1 MRTLRAATLA
11 LAALL
16 LAACASSQRRG
27 GHANLP
33 PPPTGTTADAVPRT
47 EPRSSHGNPP
57 FYEVNGE
64 RYQVRASAD
73 NYVERGVASWYGPDF
88 HGHNTSS
95 GERYDMY
102 GMTAA
107 HKTLPIP
114 CYARITN
121 LANGRSVVV
130 RINDRG
136 PFVDNRI
143 VDLSYAAATRLDIV
157 RTGTAFVEL
166 RTVGPGETTIV
177 AAPMVA
183 AAGPPAATSPTAAP
197 SATATSVAIVAA
209 GTIVAAAPAA
219 AQPEEVPTAPVATG
233 PAPTAPAPA
242 APAPA
247 ATSPAESVP
256 VALYIQIG
264 AFADPANAQRVVERL
279 QSAGVAH
286 VFSVANADSGQ
297 LLRRVRVGPI
307 STVEEFDRLA
317 AQLSTLGY
325 PEARLAND

>member
-1 MRTLRAATLA
+1 MRAPRLA
-11 LAALL
+11 LAAS
-16 LAACASSQRRG
+16 LAMELIACSSTPRHSGEQVKS
-27 GHANLP
+27 LP
-33 PPPTGTTADAVPRT
+33 PPGHAPDAVPRA

-57 FYEVNGE
+57 FYDVNGQ
-64 RYQVRASAD
+64 RFKVLGSAD

-121 LANGRSVVV
+121 LSNGRSVVV

-136 PFVDNRI
+136 PFVGNRI
-143 VDLSYAAATRLDIV
+143 VDLSYSAATRLDIV

-166 RTVGPGETTIV
+166 RTIDPGSPSSALT
-177 AAPMVA
+177 APVVA
-183 AAGPPAATSPTAAP
+183 AAAPVVMPTA
-197 SATATSVAIVAA
+197 SVVAD
-209 GTIVAAAPAA
+209 
-219 AQPEEVPTAPVATG
+219 
-233 PAPTAPAPA
+233 PAPTELSSPPIAQ
-242 APAPA
+242 
-247 ATSPAESVP
+247 PAESEKSQPLAVP
-256 VALYIQIG
+256 VALYIQVG
-264 AFADPANAQRVVERL
+264 AFADDGNAQRLVQRL
-279 QSAGVAH
+279 QSVGIPQ
-286 VFSVANADSGQ
+286 VFSLASPESGRM
-297 LLRRVRVGPI
+297 LRRVRIGPI

-317 AQLSTLGY
+317 AQLARLGY

>member
-1 MRTLRAATLA
+1 MRVLRQAA
-11 LAALL
+11 LAAVLL
-16 LAACASSQRRG
+16 VFAACSSTPRHGSARTT
-27 GHANLP
+27 P
-33 PPPTGTTADAVPRT
+33 PPPSGTVPDAVPRA

-57 FYEVNGE
+57 FYEVYGQ

-88 HGHNTSS
+88 QGHDTST

-121 LANGRSVVV
+121 LSNGRSVIV

-136 PFVDNRI
+136 PFVANRI
-143 VDLSYAAATRLDIV
+143 VDLSYSAATRLDIV

-166 RTVGPGETTIV
+166 RTVGPGELAPAPESVPVSVPVVVPAATPVAVAVPALVAVPV
-177 AAPMVA
+177 AAPPTVA
-183 AAGPPAATSPTAAP
+183 PPA
-197 SATATSVAIVAA
+197 V
-209 GTIVAAAPAA
+209 
-219 AQPEEVPTAPVATG
+219 APVT
-233 PAPTAPAPA
+233 
-242 APAPA
+242 
-247 ATSPAESVP
+247 TS
-256 VALYIQIG
+256 VALYIQVG
-264 AFADPANAQRVVERL
+264 AFADPGNAQRVVDRL

-286 VFSVANADSGQ
+286 VFSVASTGSGQ
-297 LLRRVRVGPI
+297 VLRRVRVGPI
-307 STVEEFDRLA
+307 GTVEEFDQLA
-317 AQLSTLGY
+317 AQLATLGY

>member
-1 MRTLRAATLA
+1 MRALRQAA
-11 LAALL
+11 LAAVLL
-16 LAACASSQRRG
+16 VFAACSTAPRHGSTRTT
-27 GHANLP
+27 LP
-33 PPPTGTTADAVPRT
+33 PPPGTVPDAVPRA

-57 FYEVNGE
+57 FYEVYGQ

-88 HGHNTSS
+88 QGHDTSS

-121 LANGRSVVV
+121 LSNGRSVVV

-136 PFVDNRI
+136 PFVANRI
-143 VDLSYAAATRLDIV
+143 VDLSYSAATRLDIV

-166 RTVGPGETTIV
+166 RTVGPGEQLPAPAPSIV
-177 AAPMVA
+177 AATPEV
-183 AAGPPAATSPTAAP
+183 S
-197 SATATSVAIVAA
+197 
-209 GTIVAAAPAA
+209 AAPAIPA
-219 AQPEEVPTAPVATG
+219 PVSVSLPVATPVAVPAPVAV
-233 PAPTAPAPA
+233 PVA
-242 APAPA
+242 APPAVAPPVVA
-247 ATSPAESVP
+247 PVTTS
-256 VALYIQIG
+256 VALYIQVG
-264 AFADPANAQRVVERL
+264 AFADPGNAQRVVDRL

-286 VFSVANADSGQ
+286 VFSVASTGSGQ
-297 LLRRVRVGPI
+297 VLRRVRVGPI
-307 STVEEFDRLA
+307 GTVEEFDQLA
-317 AQLSTLGY
+317 AQLATLGF

>member
-1 MRTLRAATLA
+1 MRPWLRGAA
-11 LAALL
+11 LAVLALL
-16 LAACASSQRRG
+16 LVSCASAPRRPAHG
-27 GHANLP
+27 SLP
-33 PPPTGTTADAVPRT
+33 PPPGTVPDAVPRA

-88 HGHNTSS
+88 QGRNTSS

-121 LANGRSVVV
+121 LVNGRSIVV

-166 RTVGPGETTIV
+166 RTVGPGE
-177 AAPMVA
+177 
-183 AAGPPAATSPTAAP
+183 ATPLS
-197 SATATSVAIVAA
+197 
-209 GTIVAAAPAA
+209 
-219 AQPEEVPTAPVATG
+219 APVIV
-233 PAPTAPAPA
+233 A

-247 ATSPAESVP
+247 VPAATPPATPASGAAPAPAMVAASGAITATSSATEPAQEAAVAALPPAPVP
-256 VALYIQIG
+256 AALYIQVG
-264 AFADPANAQRVVERL
+264 AFADAGNAQRVVDRL
-279 QSAGVAH
+279 QSAGVPH
-286 VFSVANADSGQ
+286 VFSVAHADAGA

-307 STVEEFDRLA
+307 ATVEEFDRLA
-317 AQLSTLGY
+317 AQLAALGY

>member
-1 MRTLRAATLA
+1 MRALRQAA
-11 LAALL
+11 LAAVLL
-16 LAACASSQRRG
+16 VLAACSSAPRHGSTRTT
-27 GHANLP
+27 LP
-33 PPPTGTTADAVPRT
+33 PPPGTVPDAVPRA

-57 FYEVNGE
+57 FYEVYGQ

-88 HGHNTSS
+88 QGHDTSS

-121 LANGRSVVV
+121 LSNGRSIVV

-136 PFVDNRI
+136 PFVANRI
-143 VDLSYAAATRLDIV
+143 VDLSYSAATRLDIV

-166 RTVGPGETTIV
+166 RTVGPGELLATPEATATTAAPEPVTVAVPQPVV
-177 AAPMVA
+177 AAPITVPVA
-183 AAGPPAATSPTAAP
+183 APPAVAP
-197 SATATSVAIVAA
+197 
-209 GTIVAAAPAA
+209 PA
-219 AQPEEVPTAPVATG
+219 VAPVT
-233 PAPTAPAPA
+233 
-242 APAPA
+242 
-247 ATSPAESVP
+247 TS
-256 VALYIQIG
+256 VALYIQVG
-264 AFADPANAQRVVERL
+264 AFADPGNAQRVVDRL

-286 VFSVANADSGQ
+286 VFSVASTGSGQ
-297 LLRRVRVGPI
+297 VLRRVRVGPI
-307 STVEEFDRLA
+307 GTVEEFDQLA
-317 AQLSTLGY
+317 AQLATLGF

>member
-1 MRTLRAATLA
+1 MRVLRPAA
-11 LAALL
+11 LAAVLL
-16 LAACASSQRRG
+16 VLAACSTAPRHGSARIT
-27 GHANLP
+27 LP
-33 PPPTGTTADAVPRT
+33 PPSGTVPDAVPRA

-57 FYEVNGE
+57 FYEVYGQ

-88 HGHNTSS
+88 QGHDTSS

-121 LANGRSVVV
+121 LSNGRSVVV

-136 PFVDNRI
+136 PFVANRI
-143 VDLSYAAATRLDIV
+143 VDLSYSAATRLDVV

-166 RTVGPGETTIV
+166 RTVGPGEQLPAPAPTMVAATPEISTTPAVPTPLPAAVPVATPVAV
-177 AAPMVA
+177 AAPPAV
-183 AAGPPAATSPTAAP
+183 PPA
-197 SATATSVAIVAA
+197 V
-209 GTIVAAAPAA
+209 AAPA
-219 AQPEEVPTAPVATG
+219 TA
-233 PAPTAPAPA
+233 
-242 APAPA
+242 
-247 ATSPAESVP
+247 S
-256 VALYIQIG
+256 VALYIQVG
-264 AFADPANAQRVVERL
+264 AFADPGNAQRVVDRL

-286 VFSVANADSGQ
+286 VFSVASTGSGQ
-297 LLRRVRVGPI
+297 VLRRVRVGPI
-307 STVEEFDRLA
+307 GTVEEFDQLA
-317 AQLSTLGY
+317 TQLATLGY

>member
-1 MRTLRAATLA
+1 MRALRQAA
-11 LAALL
+11 LAAVLL
-16 LAACASSQRRG
+16 VFAACSTAPRHGSTRTT
-27 GHANLP
+27 LP
-33 PPPTGTTADAVPRT
+33 PPPGTVPDAVPRA

-57 FYEVNGE
+57 FYEVYGQ

-88 HGHNTSS
+88 QGHDTSS

-121 LANGRSVVV
+121 LSNGRSVLV

-143 VDLSYAAATRLDIV
+143 VDLSYSAATRLDIV

-166 RTVGPGETTIV
+166 RTVGPDEPLV
-177 AAPMVA
+177 AA
-183 AAGPPAATSPTAAP
+183 TLP
-197 SATATSVAIVAA
+197 S
-209 GTIVAAAPAA
+209 VAAAPPPDA
-219 AQPEEVPTAPVATG
+219 TPVA
-233 PAPTAPAPA
+233 
-242 APAPA
+242 
-247 ATSPAESVP
+247 VP
-256 VALYIQIG
+256 VALYIQVG
-264 AFADPANAQRVVERL
+264 AFADPGNAQRVVDRL

-286 VFSVANADSGQ
+286 VFSLASAASGPV
-297 LLRRVRVGPI
+297 LRRVRVGPI
-307 STVEEFDRLA
+307 TTVEEFDRLA
-317 AQLSTLGY
+317 AQLATLGY
-325 PEARLAND
+325 PEAQLAND

>member
-1 MRTLRAATLA
+1 MRWLCQAA
-11 LAALL
+11 LAAALL
-16 LAACASSQRRG
+16 VLAACSTAPRHGSARTT
-27 GHANLP
+27 LP
-33 PPPTGTTADAVPRT
+33 PPPGTVPDAVPHA

-57 FYEVNGE
+57 FYEVYGQ

-88 HGHNTSS
+88 QGHDTSS

-121 LANGRSVVV
+121 LSNGRSVVV

-136 PFVDNRI
+136 PFVANRI
-143 VDLSYAAATRLDIV
+143 VDLSYSAATRLDIV

-166 RTVGPGETTIV
+166 RTVGPGELLATPEATATTAVPAPVPAAVPPAAPVAVAVSQPVV
-177 AAPMVA
+177 AAPVAVPVA
-183 AAGPPAATSPTAAP
+183 APSTTAPATAAP
-197 SATATSVAIVAA
+197 ATAS
-209 GTIVAAAPAA
+209 
-219 AQPEEVPTAPVATG
+219 
-233 PAPTAPAPA
+233 
-242 APAPA
+242 
-247 ATSPAESVP
+247 
-256 VALYIQIG
+256 VALYIQVG
-264 AFADPANAQRVVERL
+264 AFADPGNAQRVVDRL

-286 VFSVANADSGQ
+286 VFSVAAAGSGQ
-297 LLRRVRVGPI
+297 VLRRVRVGPI
-307 STVEEFDRLA
+307 GTVEEFDQLA
-317 AQLSTLGY
+317 AQLASLGY